1 MFESFNSLLYWQP
14 LALVDIPSTD
24 IHVPVSNTCTSY
36 VTSCDWGIPALDL
49 MGTRVM
55 ACFEWNTIDY
65 TPPIIPDPYDI
76 SQMVMVCVIMRS
88 HLNLYTLIVGL
99 LKSLFVC
106 MLDNASQ
113 LRIKNNIK
121 TAKNGDLFLS
131 PFVFLMLA
139 LNDDNVLS

>member
-1 MFESFNSLLYWQP
+1 MFESFNWLLYWQP

-65 TPPIIPDPYDI
+65 TPPFIPDPYDI
-76 SQMVMVCVIMRS
+76 SRMVMVCVIMHR
-88 HLNLYTLIVGL
+88 HLNLYSVIVGL
-99 LKSLFVC
+99 LKIYLCVC
-106 MLDNASQ
+106 
-113 LRIKNNIK
+113 
-121 TAKNGDLFLS
+121 
-131 PFVFLMLA
+131 
-139 LNDDNVLS
+139 